1 MDRNRGFDPTRM
13 ERMRHTLGPP
23 IGGLRLATETAAAGG
38 IARSAQEAPNLKM
51 SIRFTHKEWGFHG
64 EKNGNAS
71 PDHGNTSRNAV
82 FFSLQMWNSAAKLED
97 FRKKLWVSKQEMM
110 GISHNEHGD
119 FYKRWG
125 LKQSKSIVCHEERF
139 SNALGGMRMSPYV
152 DGDLAS
158 KHVKLTRKHTD
169 WSWFKGPQF
178 LGFDSNHRI
187 FMKHLWIT
195 GMGQQIGS
203 TWLGTSK
210 QAKL

>member
-1 MDRNRGFDPTRM
+1 M

-97 FRKKLWVSKQEMM
+97 FRKKL
-110 GISHNEHGD
+110 
-119 FYKRWG
+119 
-125 LKQSKSIVCHEERF
+125 
-139 SNALGGMRMSPYV
+139 
-152 DGDLAS
+152 
-158 KHVKLTRKHTD
+158 
-169 WSWFKGPQF
+169 
-178 LGFDSNHRI
+178 
-187 FMKHLWIT
+187 
-195 GMGQQIGS
+195 
-203 TWLGTSK
+203 
-210 QAKL
+210 